1 MTGGAKSGGFSG
13 LKGGEE
19 QELRNRN
26 DYEETF
32 DRRRASAQVAA
43 QEKSCF
49 KIALAIDA
57 KS

>member
-1 MTGGAKSGGFSG
+1 MR
-13 LKGGEE
+13 
-19 QELRNRN
+19 RNWN

-43 QEKSCF
+43 QEKESCF
-49 KIALAIDA
+49 ENALAIDA